1 MIERIDHLIVAVK
14 DLEAAEDNYKKIF
27 GHDPVWRGAHESLG
41 TKNSIFNFNNLYFEL
56 LAANGKGAGA
66 SLVNSSIEENG
77 EGLAGLVFGSDNI
90 ETTKQQL
97 SSKGYELSAL
107 ALGEGFDEDAG
118 KKRTWESLF
127 LPNEIT
133 RGLFSFAIEH
143 KTGKLELLDRFT
155 SDCVHK
161 LDHVVINTNDAEGF
175 IQVYEKDLGIRLAL
189 DQTVEKWGG
198 RMLFFRLNQTTIE
211 VIARPDEGLSKDS
224 LWGLAWDVEDLEAT
238 HTRLTQLGIEASD
251 VKEGRKPN
259 TLVSTIKSN
268 TCNIPTLFIQHL
280 DS

>member
-97 SSKGYELSAL
+97 SSKGYELSGL

-118 KKRTWESLF
+118 KKRTWQSLF
-127 LPNEIT
+127 LPNDIT

-143 KTGKLELLDRFT
+143 KTGKLDLLDRFT

-211 VIARPDEGLSKDS
+211 VIARPDEGISKDS

-238 HTRLTQLGIEASD
+238 HTRLTKLGIEASD

>member
-97 SSKGYELSAL
+97 SSKGYELSGL

-143 KTGKLELLDRFT
+143 KTGKLDLLDRVT

-175 IQVYEKDLGIRLAL
+175 IRVYEKDLGIRLAL

-238 HTRLTQLGIEASD
+238 HTRLTKLGIEASD

>member
-97 SSKGYELSAL
+97 SSKGYELSGL

-143 KTGKLELLDRFT
+143 KTGKLDLLDRFT

-175 IQVYEKDLGIRLAL
+175 IRVYEKDLGIRLAL
-189 DQTVEKWGG
+189 EQTVENGGG
-198 RMLFFRLNQTTIE
+198 RMIFFRLKQTKIE
-211 VIARPDEGLSKDS
+211 VIARPAEGLS
-224 LWGLAWDVEDLEAT
+224 
-238 HTRLTQLGIEASD
+238 
-251 VKEGRKPN
+251 
-259 TLVSTIKSN
+259 
-268 TCNIPTLFIQHL
+268 
-280 DS
+280 

>member
-56 LAANGKGAGA
+56 LAANGTGAGA

-97 SSKGYELSAL
+97 SSKGYELSGL

-143 KTGKLELLDRFT
+143 KTGKLDLLDRFT

-175 IQVYEKDLGIRLAL
+175 IRVYEKDLGIRLAL

-238 HTRLTQLGIEASD
+238 HTRLTKLGIEASD

>member
-27 GHDPVWRGAHESLG
+27 GHDPVWRGKHESLG

-56 LAANGKGAGA
+56 LAANGEGAGA

-77 EGLAGLVFGSDNI
+77 EGLAGLVFGSDDI
-90 ETTKQQL
+90 ESTKEQL
-97 SSKGYELSAL
+97 SSKGYELSSL
-107 ALGEGFDEDAG
+107 ALGEGLDEDAG

-127 LPNEIT
+127 LPNLIT

-143 KTGKLELLDRFT
+143 KTGKLALLDKFE
-155 SDCVHK
+155 SDSVHK

-175 IQVYEKDLGIRLAL
+175 IQVYEKDLEIRLAL

-211 VIARPDEGLSKDS
+211 VIARPNKEQSKDS
-224 LWGLAWDVEDLEAT
+224 LWGLAWDVDDLEAT
-238 HTRLTQLGIEASD
+238 HARLTQLGIEASE

>member
-90 ETTKQQL
+90 ETTKKQL
-97 SSKGYELSAL
+97 SSKGYELSGL

-118 KKRTWESLF
+118 KKRTWQSLF

-133 RGLFSFAIEH
+133 RGLFSFVIEH
-143 KTGKLELLDRFT
+143 KTGKLDLLDRFT

-175 IQVYEKDLGIRLAL
+175 IRVYEKDLGIRLAL

-211 VIARPDEGLSKDS
+211 VIARPDEGISKDS

-238 HTRLTQLGIEASD
+238 HTRLTKLGIEASD

>member
-27 GHDPVWRGAHESLG
+27 GHGPVWRGEHESLG

-77 EGLAGLVFGSDNI
+77 EGLAGLVFGSDDI
-90 ETTKQQL
+90 ESTKEQL
-97 SSKGYELSAL
+97 SSKGYELSSL
-107 ALGEGFDEDAG
+107 ALGEGLDEDAG
-118 KKRTWESLF
+118 MKRTWESLF

-133 RGLFSFAIEH
+133 RGLFSFVIEH
-143 KTGKLELLDRFT
+143 KTGKLALLDKFK
-155 SDCVHK
+155 SDSVHK

-211 VIARPDEGLSKDS
+211 VIARPDEEQSKDS

-238 HTRLTQLGIEASD
+238 HARLTELGIEASE

>member
-56 LAANGKGAGA
+56 LAANGTGAGA
-66 SLVNSSIEENG
+66 SLVNTSIEENG

-97 SSKGYELSAL
+97 SSKGYELSGL

-143 KTGKLELLDRFT
+143 KTGKLDLLDRFK

-175 IQVYEKDLGIRLAL
+175 IRVYEKDLGIRLAL

-211 VIARPDEGLSKDS
+211 VIARPDEGISKDS

-238 HTRLTQLGIEASD
+238 HTRLTKLGIEASD

>member
-97 SSKGYELSAL
+97 SSKGYELSGL

-175 IQVYEKDLGIRLAL
+175 IEVYEKDLGIRLAL

-211 VIARPDEGLSKDS
+211 VIARPDEGISKDS

-238 HTRLTQLGIEASD
+238 HTRLTKLGIEASD

>member
-97 SSKGYELSAL
+97 SSKGYELSGL

-127 LPNEIT
+127 LPHEIT

-143 KTGKLELLDRFT
+143 KIGKLDLLDRFT

-175 IQVYEKDLGIRLAL
+175 IRVYEKDLGIRLAL

-238 HTRLTQLGIEASD
+238 HTRLTKLGIEASD

>member
-27 GHDPVWRGAHESLG
+27 GHGPVWRGTHESLG

-56 LAANGKGAGA
+56 LAANGKGSGA
-66 SLVNSSIEENG
+66 SLVNSSLEKNG

-90 ETTKQQL
+90 EDTKRQL
-97 SSKGYELSAL
+97 SSKGYQLSDL
-107 ALGEGFDEDAG
+107 ALGEGFDEEAE
-118 KKRTWESLF
+118 KKRTWDSLF

-143 KTGKLELLDRFT
+143 KTGKLDLLDRFA
-155 SDCVHK
+155 SNCVHK

-175 IQVYEKDLGIRLAL
+175 IKVYEKDLGIRLAL
-189 DQTVEKWGG
+189 DQTVEQWGG

-211 VIARPDEGLSKDS
+211 VIARPDEEHSKDS
-224 LWGLAWDVEDLEAT
+224 LWGLAWDVQDLEAT
-238 HTRLTQLGIEASD
+238 HIRLTELGIEASD

>member
-97 SSKGYELSAL
+97 SSKGYELSGL

-143 KTGKLELLDRFT
+143 KTGKLDLLDRFT

-211 VIARPDEGLSKDS
+211 VIARPDKEQSKDS

-238 HTRLTQLGIEASD
+238 HTRLTKLGIEASD

>member
-97 SSKGYELSAL
+97 SSKGYELSGL

-118 KKRTWESLF
+118 KKRTWQSLF

-133 RGLFSFAIEH
+133 RGLFSFVIEH
-143 KTGKLELLDRFT
+143 KTGKLAILDKFK
-155 SDCVHK
+155 SDSVHK

-211 VIARPDEGLSKDS
+211 VIARPDEEQSKDS

-238 HTRLTQLGIEASD
+238 HARLTELGIEASE